1 MEIKI
6 LIKIGIIIGIAL
18 LSSYILRRFLSRY
31 IEQNVEHL
39 KVNPTNYR
47 FLKNASSF
55 VIFLLAV
62 FAIFYTIPQLK
73 QIGSTLFA
81 GAGIF
86 AAVLAFASQE
96 AFSNI
101 IGGIFIVIFKPFRVG
116 DIIEVQGRFGTIEDI
131 TIRHTMIKNFQNER
145 VIIPNS
151 IISSETIINRSIIDK
166 RFRRAIEIG
175 ISFDSDIDL
184 AMEIILKEARN
195 HPNYIDW
202 RAPEDV
208 EEGLPDIELKIMEFT
223 ESGITLR
230 AFVWSE
236 DSGKSF
242 NLMSDILYSIKKEF
256 DKNNITIAR
265 PVKYITN
272 K

>member
-1 MEIKI
+1 MEFEI
-6 LIKIGIIIGIAL
+6 LIKIGIIIAIAFI
-18 LSSYILRRFLSRY
+18 SSYILRRFLSKY
-31 IEQNVEHL
+31 IEKNVENL
-39 KVNPTNYR
+39 KVNPTNYK

-55 VIFLLAV
+55 VIFLLAI
-62 FAIFYTIPQLK
+62 FAVFYTIPQLK

-116 DIIEVQGRFGTIEDI
+116 DVIEVQGRFGAIEDI

-151 IISSETIINRSIIDK
+151 IISSETIINRSIIDL
-166 RFRRAIEIG
+166 RYRRAIEIG
-175 ISFDSDIDL
+175 ISFDSDIDV
-184 AMEIILKEARN
+184 AMSIILEQART
-195 HPNYIDW
+195 HPNYLDW
-202 RAPEDV
+202 RTPEDI
-208 EEGLPDIELKIMEFT
+208 ENGESDIELKVMEFT

-242 NLMSDILYSIKKEF
+242 QLMSDVLYNVKKEF

-265 PVKYITN
+265 PARYIIS